1 MRPQDKRPKTIHRT
15 GARLEH
21 RALRGSSVAG
31 IGFFLTLAQSV
42 AQVPLFISSLG
53 SEQYGAWL
61 SALALASMI
70 TIIDASFQA
79 YVGNI
84 VQQEDS
90 KSKASSERL
99 LGSALKFSMLHAGV
113 MISLI
118 LFLNLV
124 YRSFNKSLNGTA
136 ILDSATLILLQYYVS
151 ATFVGIHV
159 KLYAPRGR
167 FATHAIWYHSARLLQ
182 FLACVASVSYFN
194 TLNALVLTYSAT
206 GVIGSLLQEYDCGR
220 RYGSII
226 RLARQGTLR
235 EGVKLWARSVG
246 LSGSF
251 LLDQVAQ
258 NGIVLMLTTW
268 ANLTAVSQFGT
279 LRTVCNTA
287 AAAISALHAP
297 VLPDLARLY
306 SLGEGQK
313 LGDVIQGLYYIQGW
327 LLFIGALL
335 TAAPFEYLYGLWTR
349 GHLPLDQGLLFSMI
363 VAVVLRSSSAPLTSF
378 YYANNA
384 IGPQVGMAGL
394 RAVVPFIIFLIVGQ
408 NIELWH
414 LGIAVVISEGL
425 ASNLYCWRVWR
436 EYERQIQI
444 PERLLRWQALEAL
457 QASTIALIIGGVLL
471 APHIAFAFSFIGAA
485 LIAVIQQKRWVLIG
499 SDAKLRIIAL
509 IPTRLSQRENLQ
521 SPN

>member
-1 MRPQDKRPKTIHRT
+1 MRSQEKDSKELPQA
-15 GARLEH
+15 GARLEY

-31 IGFFLTLAQSV
+31 IGFLFTFLQSV
-42 AQVPLFISSLG
+42 AQVPIFISSLG

-61 SALALASMI
+61 SALALASLI
-70 TIIDASFQA
+70 TIIDTSFQS
-79 YVGNI
+79 YVGNV
-84 VQQEDS
+84 VQQEDP
-90 KSKASSERL
+90 KSKAASTRL
-99 LGSALKFSMLHAGV
+99 LGSALKFSMLHSCV

-118 LFLNLV
+118 LFLNFA
-124 YRSFNKSLNGTA
+124 YRSLNKSLSSTA
-136 ILDSATLILLQYYVS
+136 ILDSATLILLQYYLS

-167 FATHAIWYHSARLLQ
+167 FATHAIWYHTARLIQ

-194 TLNALVLTYSAT
+194 TLSALVLTYSAT
-206 GVIGSLLQEYDCGR
+206 GVIGSFLQEYDCGR
-220 RYGSII
+220 RYGSIL

-246 LSGSF
+246 LSSSF

-306 SLGEGQK
+306 SLGESRK

-327 LLFIGALL
+327 LLFVGTLL
-335 TAAPFEYLYGLWTR
+335 TAAPLEYLYGLWTR
-349 GHLPLDQGLLFSMI
+349 GHLPLDQGLLLSMTI
-363 VAVVLRSSSAPLTSF
+363 AVVLRSSSAPLTSL

-384 IGPQVGMAGL
+384 IGPQISMAGL
-394 RAVVPFIIFLIVGQ
+394 RAGVPLILFLTVRQ

-414 LGIAVVISEGL
+414 LGVAVVVSEAL

-436 EYERQIQI
+436 AYEHKLGI
-444 PERLLRWQALEAL
+444 PERLLRWQTLEAI
-457 QASTIALIIGGVLL
+457 QASAMALIIGGVLL
-471 APHIAFAFSFIGAA
+471 APQISLAFSFTGAA
-485 LIAVIQQKRWVLIG
+485 LVAIIQKKRWGLIS
-499 SDAKLRIIAL
+499 SDAKLRILAL
-509 IPTRLSQRENLQ
+509 IPNRLFQRARIQSQN
-521 SPN
+521 